1 MFYELSRSTP
11 RPYTT
16 GNYRV
21 TQQNGCYDGSSVR
34 TASGT
39 FGPRETTALICD
51 SILRTTVAFRVANQP
66 PNPMHIELKMVSGY

>member
-11 RPYTT
+11 RLCTT

-21 TQQNGCYDGSSVR
+21 TQQNGCPGCCGGSSVR

-66 PNPMHIELKMVSGY
+66 PYPVLN